1 MTSKQEKRDP
11 KRAEQRDTPQ
21 SDSYNADWQRK
32 SKAEIVE
39 GAIRSLREDI
49 KRAVKKNST
58 AA

>member
-1 MTSKQEKRDP
+1 MTPKQEKRDR
-11 KRAEQRDTPQ
+11 KRAERRDTPQ

-39 GAIRSLREDI
+39 SAILSLRDDI
-49 KRAVKKNST
+49 KRAVRKKSK